1 MKKSVIAL
9 ALFGAFAVPASA
21 QTTAPAAEASPHT
34 LTGNVGLFSSYR
46 FRGLDQTFGKP
57 ALQGGV
63 DYSHAS
69 GLYAGNWNSNVSE
82 YAGYPGGNLEM
93 DVYGGYKAS
102 FGDFGVDVGGLYY
115 YYPGSKLGGE
125 AVDNFEVYLGMSWKF
140 LSFKWSHALTNYFD
154 ADDTRGTNYFDLS
167 SSYDLG
173 GGWGIN
179 GHVGYTNVPNSDHA
193 ADYTDWKIG
202 VTKAIGSYTLGLSY
216 VDADANAVLVN
227 TGNGKSIDA
236 DKATLVLSVGTTF

>member
-1 MKKSVIAL
+1 MKKSLIAL
-9 ALFGAFAVPASA
+9 ALVGAFAVPAVA
-21 QTTAPAAEASPHT
+21 EEAPASVHT
-34 LTGNVGLFSSYR
+34 LTGNAGLFSSYR

-93 DVYGGYKAS
+93 DFYGGYKAS

-115 YYPGSKLGGE
+115 YYPGSRFNDKI
-125 AVDNFEVYLGMSWKF
+125 VDNFEVYLGLSWKF
-140 LSFKWSHALTNYFD
+140 LSFKWSHALTNYFE
-154 ADDTRGTNYFDLS
+154 AEDTRGTNYFDLS

-173 GGWGIN
+173 DGWGIN

-193 ADYTDWKIG
+193 LDYTDWKIG
-202 VTKAIGSYTLGLSY
+202 VTKALGSYTVGLSY
-216 VDADANAVLVN
+216 VDADANAVRRHNFL
-227 TGNGKSIDA
+227 IR
-236 DKATLVLSVGTTF
+236 F

>member
-1 MKKSVIAL
+1 MKKSFIAL
-9 ALFGAFAVPASA
+9 ALVGAFAVPAVA
-21 QTTAPAAEASPHT
+21 EEAPASVHT

-93 DVYGGYKAS
+93 DLYGGYKAS

-115 YYPGSKLGGE
+115 YYPGSKFNGE
-125 AVDNFEVYLGMSWKF
+125 VVDNFEVYLGMSWKF
-140 LSFKWSHALTNYFD
+140 ISFKWSHALTKYFD
-154 ADDTRGTNYFDLS
+154 AEGTRGTNYFDLS

-173 GGWGIN
+173 DGWGIN

-202 VTKAIGSYTLGLSY
+202 VTKAIGSYTVGLSY
-216 VDADANAVLVN
+216 VDADANAVWIN
-227 TGNGKSIDA
+227 TGNGKTIDA